1 MWQTKLLYHYKN
13 CNYLLKVL
21 ERKKD
26 QSNPYIR
33 FNCGGLELGRSIFGD
48 VCHLCEIRINLGC
61 STTEVVGGS
70 HGIRP

>member
-26 QSNPYIR
+26 QSNPYIQ
-33 FNCGGLELGRSIFGD
+33 FNCGGLELRRSIFGD
-48 VCHLCEIRINLGC
+48 VFIYVKYG
-61 STTEVVGGS
+61 
-70 HGIRP
+70 

>member
-48 VCHLCEIRINLGC
+48 VCHLCEI
-61 STTEVVGGS
+61 
-70 HGIRP
+70 